1 MFSISFT
8 LQNVN
13 FFIIYRRREKNV
25 RGLVEILIF
34 AGPRRK
40 PSMYNL
46 LDIDC
51 SWSLDRP

>member
-1 MFSISFT
+1 MFSISVT

-13 FFIIYRRREKNV
+13 FLIIYRRREKNV
-25 RGLVEILIF
+25 RGAVEIFIF

-46 LDIDC
+46 LDIDW

>member
-1 MFSISFT
+1 MFSISVT

-13 FFIIYRRREKNV
+13 FLIIYRGREKNV
-25 RGLVEILIF
+25 RGAVEIFIF

-46 LDIDC
+46 LDIDW